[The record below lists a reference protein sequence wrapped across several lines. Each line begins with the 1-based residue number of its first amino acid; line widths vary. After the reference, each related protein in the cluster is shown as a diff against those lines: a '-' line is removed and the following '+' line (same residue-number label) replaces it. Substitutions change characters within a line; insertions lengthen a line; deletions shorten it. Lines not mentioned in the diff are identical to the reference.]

1 MTQNLPIK
9 FEENLNLTNIGIN
22 AQNIGFSNLTME
34 SEKFICVREQVNIS
48 VFGRV
53 SGSYPANFERNAL
66 SFTFCKFTIIKCI
79 AIGWRPE
86 SGGNRGHG
94 GRAESDSSS
103 NHGRQRD
110 YESGVEGDRAQ
121 GRQNAANL

>member
-48 VFGRV
+48 VFRIS
-53 SGSYPANFERNAL
+53 SGSYPTNFERNAL
-66 SFTFCKFTIIKCI
+66 SFT
-79 AIGWRPE
+79 
-86 SGGNRGHG
+86 
-94 GRAESDSSS
+94 
-103 NHGRQRD
+103 
-110 YESGVEGDRAQ
+110 
-121 GRQNAANL
+121 L